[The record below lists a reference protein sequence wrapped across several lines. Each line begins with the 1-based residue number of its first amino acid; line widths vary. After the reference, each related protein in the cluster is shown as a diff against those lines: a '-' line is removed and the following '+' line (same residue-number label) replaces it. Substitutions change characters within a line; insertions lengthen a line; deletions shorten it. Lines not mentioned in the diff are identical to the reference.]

1 LPTLEEWKKWRQ
13 WTGNF
18 SFELP
23 GF

>member
-23 GF
+23 GS